1 MEVKF
6 STIAFPHSSIVLS
19 KSYDKQKNSF
29 VRAKHNII
37 MSSLVLPFEL
47 IQITR
52 YFKINFFFN
61 ETLLA

>member
-6 STIAFPHSSIVLS
+6 PTIVFPHSSIVLP
-19 KSYDKQKNSF
+19 KSYDKQKNSLAT
-29 VRAKHNII
+29 AKHNII

-52 YFKINFFFN
+52 YFQINFFFN